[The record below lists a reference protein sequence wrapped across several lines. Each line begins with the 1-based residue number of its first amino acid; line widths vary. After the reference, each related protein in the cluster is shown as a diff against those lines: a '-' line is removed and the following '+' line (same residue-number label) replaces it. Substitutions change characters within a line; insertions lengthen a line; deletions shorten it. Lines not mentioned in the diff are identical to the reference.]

1 MSLDNYDKVNYCLT
15 GARNFCVALRALL
28 RLEILFV
35 CRAGS
40 NTARL
45 LGIRIVDAY
54 CAVPTDLL
62 YCLWG
67 SVVDWPTWEY
77 VLRGPTDAC
86 SDRWA
91 MKDFIHGLRTLGI
104 LGSGT
109 PL

>member
-1 MSLDNYDKVNYCLT
+1 MTLH
-15 GARNFCVALRALL
+15 ALL
-28 RLEILFV
+28 RLEIQFV

-45 LGIRIVDAY
+45 LEIRVVDAY

-62 YCLWG
+62 HCLRG
-67 SVVDWPTWEY
+67 SVVDWPAWEY
-77 VLRGPTDAC
+77 VPRDPTDAC

-91 MKDFIHGLRTLGI
+91 VRDFIPGLGTLGI

>member
-1 MSLDNYDKVNYCLT
+1 MYCLT
-15 GARNFCVALRALL
+15 GARNCSVTLCVLL
-28 RLEILFV
+28 RLEISFM

-40 NTARL
+40 NTARF

-62 YCLWG
+62 YCLRG
-67 SVVDWPTWEY
+67 SLIDWPAWEY

-91 MKDFIHGLRTLGI
+91 MRDF
-104 LGSGT
+104 T
-109 PL
+109 PK